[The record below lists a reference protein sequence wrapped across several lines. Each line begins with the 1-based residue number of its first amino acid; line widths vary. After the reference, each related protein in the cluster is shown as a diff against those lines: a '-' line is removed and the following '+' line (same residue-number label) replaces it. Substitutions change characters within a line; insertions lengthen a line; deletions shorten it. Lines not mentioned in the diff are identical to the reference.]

1 MMNLLMIYGIR
12 KCSSLPQTWKT
23 FLLSLAVSDV
33 GVGLVV
39 QPFYSV
45 FLVNWLQ
52 QNDSG
57 CNTIMIFQILGNF
70 LPQLRSWVL
79 WFLAVHLHLR
89 YKELVTHRRVV
100 VVVISVWVLSGI
112 FSLLPLWNLY
122 ETNSYNWWTYWFS
135 PNSSYIHQ
143 DFFVAQRHKNQI
155 QALQVERGEKTCST
169 LNFDR
174 LFNSLSGKCY
184 VYLVFLVCYLP
195 LFICLAATKI
205 NGPNISLKELL
216 LFSIRILNLNSSLK
230 PVIYCWRTRHIRR
243 AIMDILQNLAWNR
256 NHASQ

>member
-1 MMNLLMIYGIR
+1 MNLLMIYGIR

-45 FLVNWLQ
+45 FLVNCLQ

-79 WFLAVHLHLR
+79 WFLAVHLHLS

-112 FSLLPLWNLY
+112 FFFATTVESVRSS
-122 ETNSYNWWTYWFS
+122 ETNSYNWWIYWFS
-135 PNSSYIHQ
+135 PNSSYIHKI
-143 DFFVAQRHKNQI
+143 FSSHNATRIRF
-155 QALQVERGEKTCST
+155 
-169 LNFDR
+169 R
-174 LFNSLSGKCY
+174 LC
-184 VYLVFLVCYLP
+184 
-195 LFICLAATKI
+195 
-205 NGPNISLKELL
+205 
-216 LFSIRILNLNSSLK
+216 R
-230 PVIYCWRTRHIRR
+230 
-243 AIMDILQNLAWNR
+243 
-256 NHASQ
+256 

>member
-1 MMNLLMIYGIR
+1 MNLLMIYGIR

-23 FLLSLAVSDV
+23 FLLSLVVSDV
-33 GVGLVV
+33 SVGLVV

-45 FLVNWLQ
+45 LLVNWLQ

-122 ETNSYNWWTYWFS
+122 E
-135 PNSSYIHQ
+135 
-143 DFFVAQRHKNQI
+143 AQR
-155 QALQVERGEKTCST
+155 L
-169 LNFDR
+169 
-174 LFNSLSGKCY
+174 
-184 VYLVFLVCYLP
+184 
-195 LFICLAATKI
+195 
-205 NGPNISLKELL
+205 
-216 LFSIRILNLNSSLK
+216 IRITGGLIGFLLTA
-230 PVIYCWRTRHIRR
+230 VIYTKFFRRTTPQESDSGSTGRTRRKNVLN
-243 AIMDILQNLAWNR
+243 AKF
-256 NHASQ
+256 

>member
-1 MMNLLMIYGIR
+1 MNLLMIYGIR

-33 GVGLVV
+33 SVGLVV

-45 FLVNWLQ
+45 LLVNWLQ

-79 WFLAVHLHLR
+79 WFLAVHLHLS

-122 ETNSYNWWTYWFS
+122 E
-135 PNSSYIHQ
+135 
-143 DFFVAQRHKNQI
+143 AQR
-155 QALQVERGEKTCST
+155 L
-169 LNFDR
+169 
-174 LFNSLSGKCY
+174 
-184 VYLVFLVCYLP
+184 
-195 LFICLAATKI
+195 
-205 NGPNISLKELL
+205 
-216 LFSIRILNLNSSLK
+216 IRITGGFIGFLLTA
-230 PVIYCWRTRHIRR
+230 VIYTKFFRRTTPQESDSGSTGRTRRKNVLN
-243 AIMDILQNLAWNR
+243 AKL
-256 NHASQ
+256 